1 MPSIKST
8 LVAGAKPEA
17 GTLLQ
22 VQEKMGTRPG
32 QSLEFMVFEVE
43 YDRKKYYCCW
53 AGGEIKGG
61 EPHMTLVGQAAVE
74 ALSNL
79 PQGRNDSLI
88 FQELKLGSTPL
99 RNKVKAT
106 LKRAP
111 ANSKSVSSAICKVSW
126 MDTWPRYSTY
136 KKGLSAS
143 LIESTR
149 IASRVRGSE
158 CCL

>member
-1 MPSIKST
+1 
-8 LVAGAKPEA
+8 
-17 GTLLQ
+17 
-22 VQEKMGTRPG
+22 
-32 QSLEFMVFEVE
+32 
-43 YDRKKYYCCW
+43 
-53 AGGEIKGG
+53 
-61 EPHMTLVGQAAVE
+61 MTLVGQAAVE

-111 ANSKSVSSAICKVSW
+111 ANSKICFIGDMQGELDGHLAQVFNLQ
-126 MDTWPRYSTY
+126 
-136 KKGLSAS
+136 KGLSAS